1 MSLGSYFSPV
11 GLAASVPLLQDTCGR
26 QCRKGKPTPEAPG
39 RSHKERFPPPF
50 FKLRLFF
57 CVKISR
63 CEWKK
68 HLESFLPP
76 EGTEYKERN
85 VQLGEV
91 SFEDEDSGPPGS
103 CLTRR
108 PVTKQEVPRVVLGQI
123 QKRWLRVSSPLCAAG
138 RWEGRRQVLARA
150 VRAPRLPISLSAR
163 RSQSCP
169 TSASQTLGPKTTH
182 CLEFSF

>member
-1 MSLGSYFSPV
+1 MEEAFRKFSP
-11 GLAASVPLLQDTCGR
+11 
-26 QCRKGKPTPEAPG
+26 
-39 RSHKERFPPPF
+39 
-50 FKLRLFF
+50 
-57 CVKISR
+57 
-63 CEWKK
+63 
-68 HLESFLPP
+68 PP

-138 RWEGRRQVLARA
+138 RWEGRR
-150 VRAPRLPISLSAR
+150 
-163 RSQSCP
+163 RSWHELYGRPGCP
-169 TSASQTLGPKTTH
+169 SP
-182 CLEFSF
+182 